1 MSIIGVLSQCLSEVF
16 LQQRCWHDAEDVP
29 TPLSFADPLMRP
41 LAYGEVGVTFL
52 SHGSLRQILPESDL
66 RLVDR
71 TLQPGDYCKRSVDDL
86 RSGVV
91 TNTTVKAHLAHA
103 ISAVPVEGWRVVNDL
118 EDKVDA
124 DIGDY
129 VTYDDWIGQVC
140 PINSYDEFHKTIF

>member
-1 MSIIGVLSQCLSEVF
+1 
-16 LQQRCWHDAEDVP
+16 
-29 TPLSFADPLMRP
+29 MRP
-41 LAYGEVGVTFL
+41 LAYGEVGVTFI

-71 TLQPGDYCKRSVDDL
+71 TLQPGDYCKRSVDDV

-91 TNTTVKAHLAHA
+91 TDATIKGHLAHA
-103 ISAVPVEGWRVVNDL
+103 ISAVPVDGWRTVDDL

-129 VTYDDWIGQVC
+129 VTYGDWIGQVC
-140 PINSYDEFHKTIF
+140 PINNYDERSIRISNLYLR